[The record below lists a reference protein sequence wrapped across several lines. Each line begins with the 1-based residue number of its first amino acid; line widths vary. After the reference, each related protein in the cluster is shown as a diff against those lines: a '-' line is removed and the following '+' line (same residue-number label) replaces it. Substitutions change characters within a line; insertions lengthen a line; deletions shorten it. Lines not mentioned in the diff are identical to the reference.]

1 MNMAVLKPEEHDR
14 MVMESVHFA
23 KEEAKR
29 RQQAPVQIKAEEI
42 RAQFENNSHL
52 YLVDPR
58 LGFNHRTFRFWIN
71 RIPAG
76 EEEGMGWKTLGHRH
90 TVEAVLHVLQGS
102 GHSIIDG
109 ARYDWEPG
117 DFISVPMFS
126 WHRHINTGDRDFIYL
141 AATTGPL
148 SLSLGLAV
156 YEDERYP
163 DCWVFGHKSESA
175 MKSLIPGT
183 DDSTRVR
190 LAEES
195 AREALSSTDARYR
208 QHLLFSGGEEKR
220 RRQSRVLVKGAA
232 IDFEKTAM
240 GRVRYVIDPRT
251 GFLMRVLGSLMA
263 EISPGKRSGAHR
275 HMYEEVNYVL
285 SGRGYSLIEDR
296 RYDWGAGDVLCIP
309 VFSWHQH
316 FNTGGE
322 PARFLVHHSRP
333 LMENLGF
340 MHVEQGEASDE

>member
-1 MNMAVLKPEEHDR
+1 MSILRPEDRDR
-14 MVMESVHFA
+14 MFMESVAFA

-29 RQQAPVQIKAEEI
+29 RLQAPVQIKSDEI
-42 RAQFENNSHL
+42 RTQHANHSHV

-90 TVEAVLHVLQGS
+90 TVEAVIYVLQGN
-102 GHSIIDG
+102 GHSIVDG
-109 ARYDWEPG
+109 VRYDWVPG

-126 WHRHINTGDRDFIYL
+126 WHRHINTGDQDFIYL

-148 SLSLGLAV
+148 SLALGLAV

-163 DCWVFGHKSESA
+163 DYWVFGNKSESA
-175 MKSLIPGT
+175 MKSLIPGA
-183 DDSTRVR
+183 DDSTRIR
-190 LAEES
+190 IDEFAGGES
-195 AREALSSTDARYR
+195 LSSMDALYR
-208 QHLLFSGGEEKR
+208 THLSFSGGEEKR
-220 RRQSRVLVKGAA
+220 RRASKVLIRGSAME
-232 IDFEKTAM
+232 FEKTPM
-240 GRVRYVIDPRT
+240 GRVRYVIDPKT
-251 GFLMRVLGSLMA
+251 GFLMRVLGTLLA

-285 SGRGYSLIEDR
+285 SGEGYSLIEDR
-296 RYDWGAGDVLCIP
+296 RYQWSKGDVLCIP

-316 FNTGGE
+316 FNTSDQ
-322 PARFLVHHSRP
+322 PARFLVHHNRP

-340 MHVEQGEASDE
+340 MHVEQGEWSDE

>member
-1 MNMAVLKPEEHDR
+1 MF
-14 MVMESVHFA
+14 MESVSFA

-29 RQQAPVQIKAEEI
+29 RLQAPVQIKGEEI
-42 RAQFENNSHL
+42 RAQHANHSHV

-90 TVEAVLHVLQGS
+90 TVEAVIYVLQGR

-109 ARYDWEPG
+109 VRYDWKPG

-126 WHRHINTGDRDFIYL
+126 WHRHLNTGNDDFVYL

-148 SLSLGLAV
+148 SLALGLAV

-163 DCWVFGHKSESA
+163 DYWMFGNKSESA
-175 MKSLIPGT
+175 MKSMIPGA
-183 DDSTRVR
+183 DDSTKVNMQATIA
-190 LAEES
+190 AET
-195 AREALSSTDARYR
+195 LNPTDTLYR
-208 QHLLFSGGEEKR
+208 DQLGFSGREENQR
-220 RRQSRVLVKGAA
+220 RASRVSVNGANVE
-232 IDFEKTAM
+232 FEKTPM
-240 GRVRYVIDPRT
+240 GRVRYVIDPKT
-251 GFLMRVLGSLMA
+251 GFLMRVLGTLLA

-275 HMYEEVNYVL
+275 HMYEEVNYIM
-285 SGRGYSLIEDR
+285 SGKGYTLIEDR
-296 RYDWGAGDVLCIP
+296 RYDWSEGDVLCIP

-316 FNTGGE
+316 FNTGASS
-322 PARFLVHHSRP
+322 ARFLVHHNRL

-340 MHVEQGEASDE
+340 MHVEQGECSNE